1 MSFSFI
7 NKNLW
12 VNNLK
17 TSAATGARISVFV
30 ICVEA
35 IINMLI
41 YDMHHYTLIY
51 QIHSIRRIYLPKL
64 YLIELLIAD

>member
-30 ICVEA
+30 IFVEA

-41 YDMHHYTLIY
+41 YDVHDYTFNLPDSFY
-51 QIHSIRRIYLPKL
+51 QKNLFT
-64 YLIELLIAD
+64 